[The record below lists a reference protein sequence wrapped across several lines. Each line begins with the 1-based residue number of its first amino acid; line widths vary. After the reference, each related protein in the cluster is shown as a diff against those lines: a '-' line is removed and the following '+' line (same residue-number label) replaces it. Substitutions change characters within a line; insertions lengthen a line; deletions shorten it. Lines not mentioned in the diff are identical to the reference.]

1 MPKNSILRKMMIW
14 ISSQKSLF
22 FVCKNSFYWKLSFL
36 AEIVNFDQKS
46 EIANFEF
53 AITVFWSLFAIS
65 NIWSKFAISDF
76 LSMFSISDF
85 WSKFTYTKSWSKFV
99 ISHFWSKFAVSNHWS
114 RSLLRTTCSF
124 SFVLDFYISWLSIFA
139 CKTESVWW
147 KLLV

>member
-36 AEIVNFDQKS
+36 TEIVNFDQKS

-85 WSKFTYTKSWSKFV
+85 WSKFTYTKYWSKFV
-99 ISHFWSKFAVSNHWS
+99 ISHFWSKFAISNHGQGH
-114 RSLLRTTCSF
+114 CY
-124 SFVLDFYISWLSIFA
+124 VLAHLALYSYISWLSIFA
-139 CKTESVWW
+139 CKTKSVWW